1 MRIFKIYLLKKL
13 VFVALAL
20 VELTSFAADP
30 VKREK
35 ELLKQL
41 ESTKLSETERITVW
55 YNLVSVYNGY
65 KPAQARIYAEKLNR
79 SNHELAQQ
87 YGRITLAGITMNE
100 GQYDSTEV
108 LLNKAREQFHAQFST
123 DAQMG
128 SEIYNRLGHLQTVR
142 SFPETAIKHYL
153 EALKYSE
160 QAKEY
165 GQMCAICTNISYLYG
180 QVGAAINVKLDYA
193 YKALKY
199 AEKSKDPWA
208 LGQAY
213 STLGNTLQEADS
225 TEEALIYQLKGL
237 EMSRQMKSEQGECF
251 AALNIGANYLQ
262 LKRWD
267 EAETYFIQALNLAR
281 KNNLKRPEA
290 YILSCLADV
299 CRGKGL
305 YDQSERYV
313 QEAMKIKDAL
323 SETEQLDIFLA
334 AINLSV
340 VRGDFATFEQQFDA
354 YSAQLEKVHNLAIH
368 EKMVELETQY
378 ETEKKEKQIAEL
390 THNQHLILII
400 ALIGL
405 VALIAVA
412 LAMFLRFR
420 LANSRKALAEQRIA
434 QMEQEQKLITTQ
446 AVLDGET
453 TERSR
458 LARDLHDGL
467 GSMLS
472 VVKLKL
478 NDLKSGMTL
487 EAEDVAHF
495 NNALSM
501 LDQSIGELR
510 RVAHH
515 MMPES
520 LMRYGLKVSLTDFCT
535 AIPHVQL
542 HFFGTDKRLDSKL
555 EIMAY
560 RAVHELV
567 NNALKHSD
575 AEKINVQIVQ
585 EEERLS
591 IVVQDNGKG
600 FDTNIPRKGMGLSNI
615 EKRVQVFNGKMD
627 LFSQPGKGT
636 EINIEFKINKAN
648 HD

>member
-1 MRIFKIYLLKKL
+1 MRNTIQLFGIGVAILILLFSTVL
-13 VFVALAL
+13 YASEPA
-20 VELTSFAADP
+20 
-30 VKREK
+30 KREQ

-41 ESTKLSETERITVW
+41 KSSGLSETEQITIW
-55 YNLVSVYNGY
+55 YNLASVSIGY
-65 KPAQARIYAEKLNR
+65 KPAQARMYAEKLNR
-79 SNHELAQQ
+79 TKHALAQQ

-100 GQYDSTEV
+100 GQYDSTET
-108 LLNKAREQFHAQFST
+108 LLNQALEEFHAQFST

-142 SFPETAIKHYL
+142 SLPETAIKHYL

-160 QAKEY
+160 QAKDY
-165 GQMCAICTNISYLYG
+165 GQMCAVCTNISYLYG
-180 QVGAAINVKLDYA
+180 QVGATSQVKLDYA

-199 AEKSKDPWA
+199 AEKSNDPWA
-208 LGQAY
+208 LEQAY

-225 TEEALIYQLKGL
+225 TEKALVYQIKGL
-237 EMSRQMKSEQGECF
+237 ELSRQMKSEQKECF
-251 AALNIGANYLQ
+251 AALNIGCNYLQ
-262 LKRWD
+262 LNQLDK
-267 EAETYFIQALNLAR
+267 AEKYYMNALDLAR

-299 CRGKGL
+299 YRGKRQ
-305 YDQSERYV
+305 YEQSEFYV
-313 QEAMKIKDAL
+313 QEALKIKDAL
-323 SETEQLDIFLA
+323 SDAEQLDIYLA

-340 VRGDFATFEQQFDA
+340 VRGDLAAFEEQFEA
-354 YSAQLEKVHNLAIH
+354 YSAQMEKVNNLAVH

-390 THNQHLILII
+390 IHNQRLILGI
-400 ALIGL
+400 AFIGL
-405 VALIAVA
+405 LALIAIA
-412 LAMFLRFR
+412 LALYFRAR

-453 TERSR
+453 SERSR

-472 VVKLKL
+472 VVKLNL
-478 NDLKSGMTL
+478 NDLKSGVAM

-535 AIPHVQL
+535 AIPKVQL
-542 HFFGTDKRLDSKL
+542 HFFGTDKRMDSKL

-567 NNALKHSD
+567 NNALKHAG

-585 EEERLS
+585 EDERLS

-600 FDTNIPRKGMGLSNI
+600 FDTNIPRKGMGLENF

-627 LFSQPGKGT
+627 LFSQIGKGT
-636 EINIEFKINKAN
+636 EINIEFKINQVQP
-648 HD
+648 